1 MWFSD
6 VLMPLISRW
15 IHILSVILLVGG
27 TLFMRLSLVPAA
39 LETNAKDEIREAIR
53 RRWAK
58 WMGAA
63 ILFLLASGLYN
74 AVLKALDYEL
84 DKVYLA
90 LLMLKILLG
99 LVVFFIASVVSGRSA
114 MAKRF
119 RQRELFWLNILC
131 MLMVILVLMAGYMK
145 MNPQEKKQPPEE
157 VNATVMDIEVENF
170 DSEIGLQTIPDFEFG
185 CHTFAAQACSRECE
199 AWHPVFVSSST

>member
-15 IHILSVILLVGG
+15 IHVLSVILLVGG

-39 LETNAKDEIREAIR
+39 LETNTSDEIREAIR

-74 AVLKALDYEL
+74 AGLKALDYEL
-84 DKVYLA
+84 DKVYLT
-90 LLMLKILLG
+90 LLMLKIVLG
-99 LVVFFIASVVSGRSA
+99 LAVFFIASVVSGRSA

-131 MLMVILVLMAGYMK
+131 VLMVSLVLMAGYMK
-145 MNPQEKKQPPEE
+145 MNPQEKKQKSDEP
-157 VNATVMDIEVENF
+157 
-170 DSEIGLQTIPDFEFG
+170 DSALVDDSAFLNL
-185 CHTFAAQACSRECE
+185 
-199 AWHPVFVSSST
+199 